1 MFRLSLKMTLA
12 RKGRLLLTSLAIIL
26 GTSFLAGTSI
36 FSATVNSTFDRLFT
50 DVFRDVDA
58 YVRSTSSVDTGFGEQ
73 RAPSPISALE
83 TILGVE
89 GVSAAVGDMQSYARV
104 IGKDGKP
111 LGEDQGP
118 PTFGGIASS
127 SVAGLW
133 NTETGRLPIGPKE
146 VMLDRTTAEAG
157 KFAIGD
163 TVRVNALSGTRE
175 FSLVGIANYGDISS
189 PGGATFALFDQPTA
203 SEFLLKPGFVDAFL
217 IQGDGTLSDE
227 ALAKAI
233 DSALSPSDK
242 LETLTGAQITEET
255 TSQIKTVLGFFTTF
269 LTAFSFIA
277 LGIGCFVIY
286 NVFSITAAQ
295 RQRESAL
302 LRAIGASRRQ
312 VTNSLL
318 VEAVVIGLVGST
330 LGFIF
335 GIGLSQALS
344 ALLNAIGLEIPTT
357 GLTINSSAI
366 FSTVLVGTI
375 ITTLSAILP
384 ALRSGRVPPLAA
396 IRETALDVVTGLT
409 RRVIIG
415 LVFMILGVVALVAS
429 INGAEVIF
437 LGLGVLAVFAGV
449 LVLGPAISKPVA
461 MLLGK
466 PVARLRGITGAMS
479 QQNAA
484 RNPKRTARTA
494 APVLIGVALVTS
506 FTALAASIKSEI
518 RESIGSSF
526 RGDFA
531 LSVNSRGFGGIPTS
545 VTDQI
550 DQLPEVQ
557 TATGV
562 GFIAAKVGD
571 ESPFILVFNP
581 KTAEGLYNLEMIE
594 GRQSDLGKDE
604 IFLEQ
609 DKSIEKNLPVG
620 SKVQVTLIDGRS
632 IQLKVAGTYK
642 NAYGNY
648 VVSRELFE
656 GVATPLFDSFVY
668 ISTNTNVSDE
678 NARTAISAISA
689 DLGVGTL
696 ESRTEYID
704 SQAAQIDQFL
714 ALIYGLLFLS
724 VIIAIVGIIIT
735 LLLSVFERRHEIG
748 LLRSVGMTR
757 SQVRTMVRWESVITS
772 LFGAVTGVLLG
783 IVTGVVIVVSLNES
797 GISAFTLPITS
808 TIFILIGSFIIG
820 VIAAVFPAW
829 RATRT
834 EIISAIASA

>member
-36 FSATVNSTFDRLFT
+36 FSATINSTFDRLFT
-50 DVFRDVDA
+50 DIFRDVDA
-58 YVRSTSSVDTGFGEQ
+58 YVRSTNSVDTGFGEV
-73 RAPSPISALE
+73 RAPSPVSALE
-83 TILGVE
+83 IILKVD

-127 SVAGLW
+127 SAAGLW
-133 NTETGRLPIGPKE
+133 NIETGRLPMGPKE
-146 VMLDRTTAEAG
+146 MMLDRATAEAG
-157 KFAIGD
+157 KFVIGD
-163 TVRVNALSGTRE
+163 SVRVNALSGTRE
-175 FSLVGIANYGDISS
+175 FSLVGIANYGDVSS

-217 IQGDGTLSDE
+217 VQGDGTLSDE
-227 ALAKAI
+227 ELAKVI
-233 DSALSPSDK
+233 NSALLPSDK

-255 TSQIKTVLGFFTTF
+255 TSQIKKVLGFFTTF
-269 LTAFSFIA
+269 LTAFSYIA

-312 VTNSLL
+312 VTNSLI
-318 VEAVVIGLVGST
+318 VEAVVVGLLGSI
-330 LGFIF
+330 LGFVV

-344 ALLNAIGLEIPTT
+344 ALLNAIGLEIPTS
-357 GLTINSSAI
+357 GLTINMSAI
-366 FSTVLVGTI
+366 VSTVLIGTI

-396 IRETALDVVTGLT
+396 MRETALDVVTGLT

-415 LVFMILGVVALVAS
+415 LIFLILGVIALVAS
-429 INGAEVIF
+429 VNGADVKI
-437 LGLGVLAVFAGV
+437 LGVGVLAVFAGV
-449 LVLGPAISKPVA
+449 LVLGPAISRPVA

-466 PVARLRGITGAMS
+466 PVSKIRGVTGTMS

-494 APVLIGVALVTS
+494 APVLIGVALVTA
-506 FTALAASIKSEI
+506 FTALAASIKGEI

-526 RGDFA
+526 RGDYA
-531 LSVNSRGFGGIPTS
+531 LSVNSRGFGGIPIS
-545 VTDQI
+545 ITDNI
-550 DQLPEVQ
+550 DQLPEVA

-562 GFIAAKVGD
+562 GFIPAKVGD
-571 ESPFILVFNP
+571 ESPFVLVFNP
-581 KTAEGLYNLEMIE
+581 KTAEGLYDLEMID

-604 IFLEQ
+604 ILLEQ
-609 DKSIEKNLPVG
+609 DKAIEKNLPIG
-620 SKVQVTLIDGRS
+620 STVQVTLVDGRTL
-632 IQLKVAGTYK
+632 QLKVAGTYK
-642 NAYGNY
+642 DAYGNY
-648 VVSRELFE
+648 AVSRELFE
-656 GVATPLFDSFVY
+656 GTATPLFDSFVY
-668 ISTNTNVSDE
+668 ISTVADVSDK
-678 NARTAISAISA
+678 NAREAISAISA

-696 ESRTEYID
+696 ESRDEYID
-704 SQAAQIDQFL
+704 SQAAQVNQFL

-724 VIIAIVGIIIT
+724 VVIAIVGIIIT
-735 LLLSVFERRHEIG
+735 LLLSVFERKHEIG
-748 LLRSVGMTR
+748 LLRAVGMTR

-772 LFGAVTGVLLG
+772 LFGAVTGVVLG
-783 IVTGVVIVVSLNES
+783 IVTGVVIVISLNES
-797 GISAFTLPITS
+797 GISGFTLPITS

-820 VIAAVFPAW
+820 VLAAVFPAW

-834 EIISAIASA
+834 NIISSIASN

>member
-233 DSALSPSDK
+233 DSALLPSDK

-366 FSTVLVGTI
+366 FSTVLIGTV

-581 KTAEGLYNLEMIE
+581 KTADGLYNLEMIE

-604 IFLEQ
+604 IFIEQ

-620 SKVQVTLIDGRS
+620 SSVQVTLIDGRS

-834 EIISAIASA
+834 EIITAIASA

>member
-36 FSATVNSTFDRLFT
+36 FSATINSTFDRLFT
-50 DVFRDVDA
+50 DIFRDVDA
-58 YVRSTSSVDTGFGEQ
+58 YVRSTNSVDTGFGEV
-73 RAPSPISALE
+73 RAPSPVSALE
-83 TILGVE
+83 IILKVD

-127 SVAGLW
+127 SAAGLW
-133 NTETGRLPIGPKE
+133 NIETGRLPMGPKE
-146 VMLDRTTAEAG
+146 MMLDRATAEAG
-157 KFAIGD
+157 KFVIGD
-163 TVRVNALSGTRE
+163 SVRVNALSGTRE
-175 FSLVGIANYGDISS
+175 FSLVGIANYGDVSS

-217 IQGDGTLSDE
+217 VQGDGTLSDE
-227 ALAKAI
+227 ELAKVINA
-233 DSALSPSDK
+233 ALLPSDK

-255 TSQIKTVLGFFTTF
+255 TSQIKKVLGFLTTF

-312 VTNSLL
+312 VTNSLI
-318 VEAVVIGLVGST
+318 VEAVVVGLLGSM
-330 LGFIF
+330 LGFVV

-344 ALLNAIGLEIPTT
+344 ALLNAIGLEIPTS
-357 GLTINSSAI
+357 GLTINMSAI
-366 FSTVLVGTI
+366 VSTVLIGTI

-396 IRETALDVVTGLT
+396 MRETALDVVTRLT

-415 LVFMILGVVALVAS
+415 LIFLILGVIALVAS
-429 INGAEVIF
+429 VNGADVKI
-437 LGLGVLAVFAGV
+437 LGVGVLAVFAGV
-449 LVLGPAISKPVA
+449 LVLGPAISRPVA

-466 PVARLRGITGAMS
+466 PVSKIRGVTGTMS

-494 APVLIGVALVTS
+494 APVLIGVALVTA
-506 FTALAASIKSEI
+506 FTALAASIKGEI

-526 RGDFA
+526 RGDYA
-531 LSVNSRGFGGIPTS
+531 LSINSRGFGGIPIS
-545 VTDQI
+545 VTDKI
-550 DQLPEVQ
+550 DQLPEVT

-562 GFIAAKVGD
+562 GFIPAKVGD
-571 ESPFILVFNP
+571 ESPFVLVFNP
-581 KTAEGLYNLEMIE
+581 KTAEGLYDLEMID

-604 IFLEQ
+604 ILLEQ
-609 DKSIEKNLPVG
+609 DKAIEKNLPIG
-620 SKVQVTLIDGRS
+620 STVQVTLVDGRTL
-632 IQLKVAGTYK
+632 QLKVAGTYK
-642 NAYGNY
+642 DAYGNY
-648 VVSRELFE
+648 AVSRELFE
-656 GVATPLFDSFVY
+656 GTATPLFDSFVY
-668 ISTNTNVSDE
+668 ISTVADVSDR
-678 NARTAISAISA
+678 NARKAISAISA

-696 ESRTEYID
+696 ESRDEYID
-704 SQAAQIDQFL
+704 SQAAQVNQFL

-735 LLLSVFERRHEIG
+735 LLLSVFERKHEIG
-748 LLRSVGMTR
+748 LLRAVGMTR

-772 LFGAVTGVLLG
+772 LFGAVTGVVLG
-783 IVTGVVIVVSLNES
+783 IVTGVVIVISLNES
-797 GISAFTLPITS
+797 GISGFTLPITS

-820 VIAAVFPAW
+820 VLAAVFPAW

-834 EIISAIASA
+834 NIISSIASN

>member
-157 KFAIGD
+157 KFVIGD

-233 DSALSPSDK
+233 DAALLPSDK

-581 KTAEGLYNLEMIE
+581 KTADGLYNLEMIE

-604 IFLEQ
+604 IFIEQ

-620 SKVQVTLIDGRS
+620 SSVQVTLIDGRS

-834 EIISAIASA
+834 EIITAIASA

>member
-133 NTETGRLPIGPKE
+133 NTESGRLPIGPKE

-233 DSALSPSDK
+233 DSALLPSDK

-366 FSTVLVGTI
+366 FSTVLVGTV

-581 KTAEGLYNLEMIE
+581 KTADGLYNLEMIE

-604 IFLEQ
+604 IFIEQ

-620 SKVQVTLIDGRS
+620 SSVQVTLIDGRS

-834 EIISAIASA
+834 EIITAIASA

>member
-133 NTETGRLPIGPKE
+133 NTESGRLPIGPKE

-233 DSALSPSDK
+233 DAALLPSDK

-396 IRETALDVVTGLT
+396 IRETALDVVTGMT
-409 RRVIIG
+409 RRMIIG

-581 KTAEGLYNLEMIE
+581 KTADGLYNLEMIE

-604 IFLEQ
+604 IFIEQ

-620 SKVQVTLIDGRS
+620 SSVQVTLIDGRS

-834 EIISAIASA
+834 EIITAIASA

>member
-157 KFAIGD
+157 KFVIGD

-233 DSALSPSDK
+233 DAALLPSDK

-366 FSTVLVGTI
+366 FSTVLIGTV

-581 KTAEGLYNLEMIE
+581 KTADGLYNLEMIE

-604 IFLEQ
+604 IFIEQ

-620 SKVQVTLIDGRS
+620 SSVQVTLIDGRS

-834 EIISAIASA
+834 EIITAIASA